1 MPEGGRIIAGKRGA
15 NCLGGDLAIF
25 AVVMEDAGAGSN
37 PPALLC
43 NNVISKQENK
53 EFLPQNFRSDQYF
66 LGSLQLLSR
75 LRFPMPEI
83 KNKKKVEQI
92 QDLPQSEKLA
102 LPLVAIE

>member
-15 NCLGGDLAIF
+15 NCLGGDLEII

-37 PPALLC
+37 PPAL
-43 NNVISKQENK
+43 NVISMQENK

-75 LRFPMPEI
+75 PMPEI